1 MFKAFEVALREST
14 RLAKQY
20 NLEIDYMDSTVDD
33 YIDPNDA
40 IEPDEHTI
48 VIKTG
53 INIDTASSKQLA
65 EINLPQNCICKEQI
79 QRMYYV

>member
-1 MFKAFEVALREST
+1 MKKRNILLIISIAFILT
-14 RLAKQY
+14 GCTTQY

-53 INIDTASSKQLA
+53 INIDTAPS
-65 EINLPQNCICKEQI
+65 
-79 QRMYYV
+79 YYGIKIVFRKSN